1 MVDDGFVLLVEKR
14 ASRWVDGALFLILAR
29 RRRRRFAGV
38 FLVLKQPL
46 CQSYERI
53 QTYNVER
60 GSVVLLLPVKGRM
73 QLMERH
79 VKTCEPITKQEP
91 NLPVR
96 NDISSYVT
104 PLSPKVLHCN
114 VRVGTKPPFD
124 SVISCQKLQVERSM
138 GLPVYIECSYIQ
150 CWMLKKTGATYK
162 PNAGSRHAYI
172 CD

>member
-38 FLVLKQPL
+38 FLVVLKQPL

-96 NDISSYVT
+96 NDILVLCYSTVAESP
-104 PLSPKVLHCN
+104 PLQ
-114 VRVGTKPPFD
+114 
-124 SVISCQKLQVERSM
+124 CQGRNQATLRLRQFMPEITSRE
-138 GLPVYIECSYIQ
+138 IN
-150 CWMLKKTGATYK
+150 GA
-162 PNAGSRHAYI
+162 SRIY
-172 CD
+172 